1 MITSLALVVGF
12 GVGSCR
18 AGLLASRTYH
28 QLSRRDLE
36 DFAQQPTANRIA
48 VIGGDGIGPE
58 VIEAGI
64 RVLESAVDG
73 SPPLSFTRFPWGCEY
88 FLEHGQ
94 MMPEDG
100 LETLAGFD
108 AIYLGAV
115 GWPTVPDHVS
125 LWGLLLPIRRGFEQ
139 YVNLRPARLLRGV
152 ESPLANPGSLDVTV
166 VRENTEGEYSDSGG
180 HMYRGTP
187 HEVVIQESVFT
198 RRGVERIV
206 RYAYE
211 EATSRRKLLV
221 GATKSNGISIT
232 MPFFDEVFREVG
244 REYPDVE
251 ASLMHADALAARLV
265 LDPERFDVVVGS
277 NLLGDILSEIT
288 AAVSGAIGIAPS
300 ANLNPERQYPSL
312 FEPIHGS
319 APDIAGD
326 GAANPAGAI
335 WAGALLLEHI
345 GRSETGNR
353 VLAALEEALS
363 SGARTRD
370 LGGSATTEEVTEAVI
385 ERLRNSA

>member
-1 MITSLALVVGF
+1 M
-12 GVGSCR
+12 
-18 AGLLASRTYH
+18 
-28 QLSRRDLE
+28 E
-36 DFAQQPTANRIA
+36 DFGQQRGGVRIA

-58 VIEAGI
+58 VVEAGV
-64 RVLESAVDG
+64 RVLETATEVDG

-88 FLEHGQ
+88 YLEHGR

-125 LWGLLLPIRRGFEQ
+125 LWGLLLPIRRGFDQ
-139 YVNLRPARLLRGV
+139 YVNLRPVRLLRGV
-152 ESPLANPGSLDVTV
+152 ESPLAQPGTLDLTV

-180 HMYRGTP
+180 RMFSGTP

-198 RRGVERIV
+198 RRGVERIL

-211 EATSRRKLLV
+211 EAKGRRGLLV

-244 REYPDVE
+244 EEYPDVR

-265 LDPERFDVVVGS
+265 LDPGSFDVVVGS
-277 NLLGDILSEIT
+277 NLLGDILSEVT

-300 ANLNPERQYPSL
+300 ANLNPERDHPSL

-319 APDIAGD
+319 APDIAGE
-326 GAANPAGAI
+326 GVANPAGAI
-335 WAGALLLEHI
+335 WAGALLLEHV
-345 GRSETGNR
+345 GQAEAGQR
-353 VLAALEEALS
+353 VLSALEETLAA
-363 SGARTRD
+363 GTKTRD
-370 LGGSATTEEVTEAVI
+370 LGGSATTEEVADAVLG
-385 ERLRNSA
+385 RLRSPAV

>member
-1 MITSLALVVGF
+1 
-12 GVGSCR
+12 
-18 AGLLASRTYH
+18 
-28 QLSRRDLE
+28 LE
-36 DFAQQPTANRIA
+36 DFGQQRGGGRIA

-58 VIEAGI
+58 VVEAGV
-64 RVLESAVDG
+64 RVLEVATEVDG
-73 SPPLSFTRFPWGCEY
+73 SSPLSFTRFPWGCEY
-88 FLEHGQ
+88 YLEHGR

-125 LWGLLLPIRRGFEQ
+125 LWGLLLPIRRGFDQ
-139 YVNLRPARLLRGV
+139 YVNLRPVRLLRGV
-152 ESPLANPGSLDVTV
+152 QSPLARPGTLDLTV

-180 HMYRGTP
+180 RMFSGTP

-198 RRGVERIV
+198 RRGVERIL

-211 EATSRRKLLV
+211 EARGRRGLLV

-244 REYPDVE
+244 EEYPDVG

-265 LDPERFDVVVGS
+265 LDPESFDVVVGS
-277 NLLGDILSEIT
+277 NLLGDILSEVT

-300 ANLNPERQYPSL
+300 ANLNPERDHPSL

-319 APDIAGD
+319 APDIAGF
-326 GAANPAGAI
+326 GVANPAGAI
-335 WAGALLLEHI
+335 WAGALLLEHV
-345 GRSETGNR
+345 GHAEAGQR
-353 VLAALEEALS
+353 VLSALEGTLAT
-363 SGARTRD
+363 GTKTRD
-370 LGGSATTEEVTEAVI
+370 LGGSATTEEVTDAVLR
-385 ERLRNSA
+385 RLRSPAV